1 MGGLVYLGSANI
13 QTQHLGSDL
22 QRLCM
27 EDLSY
32 HPETCLEKKRKQT
45 KKKNTHKQGL
55 QMTKYYRKSLSS
67 RDKG

>member
-45 KKKNTHKQGL
+45 KKKYSQTRTTNDQVL
-55 QMTKYYRKSLSS
+55 QKIPFK
-67 RDKG
+67 